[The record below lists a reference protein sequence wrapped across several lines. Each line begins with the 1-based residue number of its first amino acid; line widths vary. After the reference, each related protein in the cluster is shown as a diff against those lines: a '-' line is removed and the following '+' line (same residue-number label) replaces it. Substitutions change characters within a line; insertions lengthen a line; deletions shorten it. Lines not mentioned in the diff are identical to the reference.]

1 MHLPLGHALAKM
13 DAQFTGGHMLV
24 RVAIAV
30 ALFLLP
36 SALQAQ
42 EKRIALL
49 IGNQGYGSQIGRL
62 TNPP

>member
-1 MHLPLGHALAKM
+1 
-13 DAQFTGGHMLV
+13 MLV